1 MNKLS
6 KKKKVEFLRFCLDV
20 YTKSETELV
29 ELYKDKIPDLATADF
44 VKNSGFCLL
53 YTCYF
58 KNLSPWNIDKEL
70 PELFRYKPSIFYDFS
85 GYDELKC
92 LNNKSFKLC
101 FILNRYCFLF
111 PKGQNKERIQII
123 ENVLKDLL
131 EES

>member
-6 KKKKVEFLRFCLDV
+6 KKEKVEFLKFCLDV

-29 ELYKDKIPDLATADF
+29 ELYKDKIPGLAVADF
-44 VKNSGFCLL
+44 VKNGGFCLL
-53 YTCYF
+53 YACYF
-58 KNLSPWNIDKEL
+58 KNFSSWNIDEEL
-70 PELFRYKPSIFYDFS
+70 PELLRYKPSIFYDLS
-85 GYDELKC
+85 GKVIE
-92 LNNKSFKLC
+92 NPNSS
-101 FILNRYCFLF
+101 RYLWF

>member
-6 KKKKVEFLRFCLDV
+6 KKEKVEFLRFCLDV

-29 ELYKDKIPDLATADF
+29 ELYKDKIPGLTNEKDRSNLEIADF

-58 KNLSPWNIDKEL
+58 KNLSSWNNIDKEL

-85 GYDELKC
+85 GKVTEDP
-92 LNNKSFKLC
+92 NF
-101 FILNRYCFLF
+101 FWF

>member
-58 KNLSPWNIDKEL
+58 KNLSPWNTIDKEL
-70 PELFRYKPSIFYDFS
+70 PELFRYKPSIFCDFS
-85 GYDELKC
+85 GKVIEDP
-92 LNNKSFKLC
+92 NSFW
-101 FILNRYCFLF
+101 F

>member
-29 ELYKDKIPDLATADF
+29 ELYKDKIPGLATADF

-53 YTCYF
+53 YTYYF
-58 KNLSPWNIDKEL
+58 KNLSPWNTIDKEL

-85 GYDELKC
+85 GKVIE
-92 LNNKSFKLC
+92 NPNF
-101 FILNRYCFLF
+101 FWF

>member
-6 KKKKVEFLRFCLDV
+6 KKEKVEFLRFCLDV

-29 ELYKDKIPDLATADF
+29 ELYKDMIPGLVIADF

-58 KNLSPWNIDKEL
+58 KNFSSWNIDKEL

-85 GYDELKC
+85 GKVTEDP
-92 LNNKSFKLC
+92 NF
-101 FILNRYCFLF
+101 FWF

>member
-58 KNLSPWNIDKEL
+58 KNFSSWNIDKEL

-85 GYDELKC
+85 GYDDM
-92 LNNKSFKLC
+92 
-101 FILNRYCFLF
+101 YCFWF

-131 EES
+131 LDTK